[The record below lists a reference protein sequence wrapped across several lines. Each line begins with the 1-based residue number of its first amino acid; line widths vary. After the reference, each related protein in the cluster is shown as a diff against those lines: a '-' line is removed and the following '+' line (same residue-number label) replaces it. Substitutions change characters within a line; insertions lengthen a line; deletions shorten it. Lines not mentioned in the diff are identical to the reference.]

1 MVEKLTIVIPTFNE
15 ASRIEKTLA
24 ISQAAANAE
33 INAEIIVVDGGSH
46 DRTVQIAQAA
56 GVKVLQSRP
65 GRAYQMNE
73 GASAAIGDIL
83 LFLHADTQLPQGFDA
98 MICAALSQPT
108 TIAGAFS
115 LKIDAS
121 LWSLRLVEWGVNL
134 RSRLLQMPYGDQAIF
149 LRAETFRAIGGFPDL
164 PIMEDFELIR
174 QLKQQGQ
181 IAILPAS
188 VVTSGRRW
196 QKLGVLQTTLI
207 NQSIILAYLWGIS
220 PTQIAHW
227 YRTKPKHK

>member
-1 MVEKLTIVIPTFNE
+1 MFMVEKLTIVIPTFNE
-15 ASRIEKTLA
+15 ASRIENTLA
-24 ISQAAANAE
+24 ISQMAA
-33 INAEIIVVDGGSH
+33 NAEIIVVDGGSH
-46 DRTVQIAQAA
+46 DHTVQIAQAA
-56 GVKVLQSRP
+56 GVKVLRSRP
-65 GRAYQMNE
+65 GRAHQMNR

-83 LFLHADTQLPQGFDA
+83 LFLHADTQLPQGFDS
-98 MICAALSQPT
+98 MIRAALSQPM

-149 LRAETFRAIGGFPDL
+149 LRADTFRAIGGFPDL

-174 QLKQQGQ
+174 QLKQRGQ

-188 VVTSGRRW
+188 VVTSSRRW

-207 NQSIILAYLWGIS
+207 NQSIILAYLCGIS
-220 PTQIAHW
+220 PSQIAHW
-227 YRTKPKHK
+227 YRTKPKHQ